1 MLEEIA
7 AATQLF
13 LLSLLVA
20 SSIIIKFISAIN
32 TFFIMYSDFFDQIGA
47 NRRLQRE
54 SNNPTSND
62 EPAPLV
68 SVKAGKMALTKQAQE
83 PVSFQCESI
92 RTRGEIRLLWKD
104 NALKWQWYD
113 RRDREVR
120 DEFVIDSSSAG
131 TFERVPMTGKKH
143 ENDRIYVWTRPDVED
158 EQERY
163 KMYWM
168 QDASEE
174 KDDEIVASINEYL
187 ADPKKAAPESDRME
201 TDDSAQTSANR
212 ASSTTNANQ
221 VDALSNILENLGMPQ
236 SSSSEMSTDE
246 PSGARAT
253 LTLADLQGAMASI
266 QDQGSRSAPGPV
278 LSDVVT
284 PEAITGILQDEG
296 ARNRLMELLPPEQ
309 RSAEYLEENLRSP
322 AVQQTLR
329 HLTATLM
336 PDDDWSGFYTVLA
349 NFQLDPADGQ
359 DAIAAGNP
367 VQAFL
372 DCVLASVKREKEE
385 SKEDEQEEEKQDEL

>member
-1 MLEEIA
+1 
-7 AATQLF
+7 
-13 LLSLLVA
+13 
-20 SSIIIKFISAIN
+20 
-32 TFFIMYSDFFDQIGA
+32 MYSDFFDQIGA